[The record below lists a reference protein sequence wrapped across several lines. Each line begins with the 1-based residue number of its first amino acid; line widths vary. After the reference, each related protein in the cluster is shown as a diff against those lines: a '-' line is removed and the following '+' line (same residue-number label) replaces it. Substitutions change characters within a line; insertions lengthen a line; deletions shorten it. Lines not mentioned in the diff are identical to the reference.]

1 MTSRV
6 ISNFFKNTQRPI
18 YNPTQISLDVA
29 AWNSLFKV
37 AWGCHEPKCCMY
49 IYYLHCESKLSDH
62 TPVKN
67 IICKLANP
75 SGYCA
80 SLDRADYIKL
90 EDKTILYH
98 LMTFFDSLR
107 FIFGCFL
114 SMRCT
119 NKTKNTVKAVRLFS
133 YRPNNI
139 RQLPTYVCGL
149 HPCLLSRD
157 WLKKFWVSWTM
168 NG

>member
-1 MTSRV
+1 MLIICYLLEVTMTSRV

-67 IICKLANP
+67 INIICKLPNP

-80 SLDRADYIKL
+80 SLDRADYIIL
-90 EDKTILYH
+90 EAKNYFISSYDFFWFPKIFFT
-98 LMTFFDSLR
+98 LMRSLL
-107 FIFGCFL
+107 IMSSKNHQSLLKPIYL
-114 SMRCT
+114 SY
-119 NKTKNTVKAVRLFS
+119 VFRL
-133 YRPNNI
+133 
-139 RQLPTYVCGL
+139 
-149 HPCLLSRD
+149 
-157 WLKKFWVSWTM
+157 
-168 NG
+168 